1 MFHFIKS
8 IVECQGLDLVSRKPL
23 PGSLG
28 VKEKDE
34 IVGPEKEKRSNEFRK
49 VKVK

>member
-34 IVGPEKEKRSNEFRK
+34 IVRSEKEEIQ
-49 VKVK
+49 